1 MRGQQS
7 DVRTN
12 RTKPIFISLRRV
24 IAIILGGVFLSIS
37 MFPLVHSI
45 SISEHPH
52 FISLVYKNSGQ
63 IIPLLFMDMFNESYR
78 TSYEKENDSSDIHTL
93 INKMK
98 LLHNNIFVVRL
109 GKTLGKTMRVA
120 VNPSEEYLSKKSLI
134 KMLSALLPASFW
146 LIIGWYLHNTSPPL

>member
-1 MRGQQS
+1 MRGQTS
-7 DVRTN
+7 DIRTN
-12 RTKPIFISLRRV
+12 GSKPIVISRQSA
-24 IAIILGGVFLSIS
+24 IAILLGGIFLSIS

-45 SISEHPH
+45 SICEHPH
-52 FISLVYKNSGQ
+52 IISVLDKNSGQ